1 MIVIADTTPLNYLV
15 VVGYIHLLPTLFG
28 QVVIPPAVW
37 AELQDLE
44 APESVRQWI
53 RQSPSWL
60 EVRSVKRVD
69 PSLTFLDAGEQ
80 EAITLAE
87 EIHADK
93 VLLDEADA
101 RREATRRQLSVVG
114 TLGILREGARRNLL
128 DLPTALGA
136 LQQTSF
142 YVSTHLIQVLFDED
156 AEWKQQRE
164 Q

>member
-28 QVVIPPAVW
+28 QVLIPPAVW
-37 AELQDLE
+37 AELQDPA

-53 RQSPSWL
+53 RQPPSWL
-60 EVRSVKRVD
+60 EVRSVQTVD

-87 EIHADK
+87 EMHADK
-93 VLLDEADA
+93 VLLDETDA
-101 RREATRRQLSVVG
+101 RREAARRQLSVVG

-128 DLPTALGA
+128 DLPTVLGA
-136 LQQTSF
+136 LQHTSF
-142 YVSTHLIQVLFDED
+142 YISAHLIQSLLDED
-156 AEWKQQRE
+156 AEWKQQRG